1 MKPIVNTFYIIEGH
15 IFHSTIDD
23 GIDHSKLW
31 QIIVS
36 EVFQKLD
43 PLNKRELSN
52 APYGVDRGRV
62 VKKNKGYI
70 LYGTKGCREY
80 LDRLKKLF
88 MLEDV
93 KDLEVDFESDPHYKI
108 QQSDK
113 KVFDDIYPLIK
124 DKVKLQDTH
133 IAKAKKNSKLY
144 KKVLAK
150 IKKMDY

>member
-1 MKPIVNTFYIIEGH
+1 MKPIVNTFYIIDGN
-15 IFHSTIDD
+15 IFYSTIDD

-43 PLNKRELSN
+43 PENKRELFN

-70 LYGTKGCREY
+70 LYGTKGCKEY
-80 LDRLKKLF
+80 LEKLKKLF
-88 MLEDV
+88 KLEEL
-93 KDLEVDFESDPHYKI
+93 KDLEIDFESDPHYKI
-108 QQSDK
+108 QKNDK
-113 KVFDDIYPLIK
+113 QIFEDIYPLIK
-124 DKVKLQDTH
+124 DKLKLKDTH
-133 IAKAKKNSKLY
+133 IARVSKKSKLY
-144 KKVLAK
+144 KKVLDK